1 MPTLF
6 TFCTVSNMATKSM
19 RKDALQTTADELE
32 KVLDQIE
39 ELNALMTP
47 FKDKETE
54 LRTKLL
60 ETMQKK
66 GYKYVSATSGLGWG
80 ITLGRKTFAIKKGM
94 EETALEWAKK
104 NFPSI
109 LTLSN
114 PKLNQVV
121 KPMLELPAFIEEKVG
136 EPFLTVHNNSSEE

>member
-1 MPTLF
+1 
-6 TFCTVSNMATKSM
+6 MATKSM
-19 RKDALQTTADELE
+19 RKDVLQSTADELE

-47 FKDKETE
+47 FKDKEAE
-54 LRTKLL
+54 LRAKLL

-94 EETALEWAKK
+94 EEKALEWAKQ
-104 NFPSI
+104 NFPAILSI
-109 LTLSN
+109 SS
-114 PKLNQVV
+114 PKLAQVV
-121 KPMLELPAFIEEKVG
+121 KPMLELPEFIEEKTG
-136 EPFLTVHNNSSEE
+136 EAFLTVRNNASEE

>member
-1 MPTLF
+1 
-6 TFCTVSNMATKSM
+6 MATKSM

-39 ELNALMTP
+39 ELNALLTP
-47 FKDKETE
+47 FKDKEAE

-94 EETALEWAKK
+94 EEKAVNWAKE
-104 NFPSI
+104 NFPMILSI
-109 LTLSN
+109 SS
-114 PKLNQVV
+114 PKLAQVV
-121 KPMLELPAFIEEKVG
+121 KPMLELPEFIEEKTG
-136 EPFLTVHNNSSEE
+136 EPFLTVRNSASEETND